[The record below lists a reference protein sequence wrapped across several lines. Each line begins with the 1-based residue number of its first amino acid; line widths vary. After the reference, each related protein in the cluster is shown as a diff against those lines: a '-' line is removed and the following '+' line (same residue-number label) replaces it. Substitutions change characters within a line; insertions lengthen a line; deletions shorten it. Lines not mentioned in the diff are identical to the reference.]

1 MLMYAKDV
9 IMFSKVP
16 KALVLILPVLIFD
29 QLTKYLAIK
38 FLAPSGVVKILPFFN
53 LVYVENTGTAFGMF
67 KFLSN
72 EIFILIALGAT
83 VFLIYMHIKDPQ
95 NWFIYSLLVA
105 GALGNTIDRII
116 YGHVIDFI
124 DLHLREFHWP
134 AFNVA
139 DSAITIG
146 IVLFLYKNLKK

>member
-67 KFLSN
+67 KF
-72 EIFILIALGAT
+72 F
-83 VFLIYMHIKDPQ
+83 K
-95 NWFIYSLLVA
+95 
-105 GALGNTIDRII
+105 
-116 YGHVIDFI
+116 
-124 DLHLREFHWP
+124 
-134 AFNVA
+134 
-139 DSAITIG
+139 
-146 IVLFLYKNLKK
+146 